1 MKFGLF
7 SLMTARERDGG
18 KQILD
23 DTKAMVQLAEDL
35 GFETAWFAEHHFS
48 NYSMCVSPLVAI
60 AQAAEYTKRIGLGPG
75 VLVLPLYHPIRMIEE
90 MGLVDLMSDG
100 RLVVGIGTGYQQF
113 EFDRFGA
120 ALDERVERS
129 VEIIEI
135 MEKAYAGEHVS
146 FSGKHYQFS
155 DFPVFTRL
163 KNGRRPTVY
172 AAGAHPDYLRKV
184 VEYGYVPFVTV
195 GCQPRSALYK
205 VREAVEKQFAAGGR
219 DPRTMPFAIQR
230 YVYVTDDR
238 ADALDAAE
246 RILYVNRLAVSMR
259 FNYQKLDGAMLEPL
273 PFENE
278 PSLEDI
284 VDNVIIGSA
293 EHCAERITEE
303 AKGLKPTHFSCFM
316 QFGGMDRRRA
326 IRSMERFGA
335 EVQPEVERA
344 LQGTRQELEVL
355 G

>member
-18 KQILD
+18 KQMID
-23 DTKAMVQLAEDL
+23 DTKTMVQLAEDL

-48 NYSMCVSPLVAI
+48 NYSMCVSPLVAM
-60 AQAAEYTKRIGLGPG
+60 AQAAEYTSRIGLGAG

-90 MGLVDLMSDG
+90 LGLVDLMSEG
-100 RLVVGIGTGYQQF
+100 RVVVGIGTGYQKF
-113 EFDRFGA
+113 EFDRFGQD
-120 ALDERVERS
+120 LDERVERS
-129 VEIIEI
+129 VEIIDI
-135 MEKAYAGEHVS
+135 MEKAYASERIS
-146 FSGKHYQFS
+146 YRGKHYEFD
-155 DFPVFTRL
+155 DFPLFTRL
-163 KNGRRPTVY
+163 MNRRRPTVY

-184 VEYGYVPFVTV
+184 IENGYIPFATV
-195 GCQPRSALYK
+195 GCQPRAALYK
-205 VREAVEKQFAAGGR
+205 VREAVDKQFAAGGH
-219 DPRTMPFAIQR
+219 DPKTIPFAVQR

-238 ADALDAAE
+238 RDALDAAE

-278 PSLEDI
+278 PTLEEI

-293 EHCAERITEE
+293 DHCAARIIEE
-303 AKGLKPTHFSCFM
+303 AKGLRPTHFSCFM

-326 IRSMERFGA
+326 TRSLERFGA
-335 EVQPEVERA
+335 EVQPAVEKA
-344 LQGTRQELEVL
+344 LHGTAEELEL
-355 G
+355 T